1 MILSEEALIQKLSE
15 RNEIAFKQLVNE
27 QKDRVYNLALGIV
40 QNQEEAE
47 DIAQEVF
54 IQVFESIVQ
63 FKGQSKLSTW
73 IYRITV
79 THALEWL
86 RSRKRKKRFGYMIRL
101 FQSDAI
107 EPGIDIPDFV
117 HPGVQLENQE
127 KARLLFK
134 AIDALPENQKVAFT
148 LHKIEDLSYEEIAAV
163 MEVSLGAVES
173 LIHRARVNLQKKL
186 KSLRKF

>member
-1 MILSEEALIQKLSE
+1 MTLTEEALIQKLSE

-27 QKDRVYNLALGIV
+27 QKDRVYNVALGIV

-47 DIAQEVF
+47 DITQDVF
-54 IQVFESIVQ
+54 IQVFESIDQ

-101 FQSDAI
+101 FQSDAG

-148 LHKIEDLSYEEIAAV
+148 LHKIEDLSYEEIAAI

>member
-27 QKDRVYNLALGIV
+27 QKDRVYNVALGIV

-101 FQSDAI
+101 FQSDAS

>member
-1 MILSEEALIQKLSE
+1 MNLTEEVLIQKLSE
-15 RNEIAFKQLVNE
+15 RNEIAFRQLVNE
-27 QKDRVYNLALGIV
+27 QKNRVYNVALGIV

-54 IQVFESIVQ
+54 IQVFESIDQ
-63 FKGQSKLSTW
+63 FKGQSKLTTW

-86 RSRKRKKRFGYMIRL
+86 RRRKRKKRFGYMIRL
-101 FQSDAI
+101 FQSDAN
-107 EPGIDIPDFV
+107 EPGVDVPDFV

-127 KARLLFK
+127 KARLLFRT
-134 AIDALPENQKVAFT
+134 IDALPENQKVAFT
-148 LHKIEDLSYEEIAAV
+148 LHKIEDLSYEEIAGV
-163 MEVSLGAVES
+163 MGVSLGAVES

-186 KSLRKF
+186 KALRKF